1 MADLIDRG
9 ELIAGIDKLMN
20 SDVTREEHFGLRMA
34 RVKTVD
40 APTVDAVPVV
50 RCKDCIFKREKREFG
65 DLKCIILGMPMRF
78 DNFCSYGEKNDNTNT
93 EV

>member
-1 MADLIDRG
+1 MADLIDRDSLRDYLRSVWG
-9 ELIAGIDKLMN
+9 CGNTDNTVIWYG
-20 SDVTREEHFGLRMA
+20 DVLAAINDF
-34 RVKTVD
+34 
-40 APTVDAVPVV
+40 PSVDAVPVV